1 MLSAELLSN
10 LNAFEKVKP
19 VFISDKLTFKDSVR
33 MFKLGKLLFFS
44 FQIPSGTILSNFEIL
59 IKISSNLKKEKDFS
73 ARFGS
78 SPEGILVY
86 VSPENEEINLEFG
99 STSQVTTTTHNH
111 VSGLIFLK

>member
-1 MLSAELLSN
+1 
-10 LNAFEKVKP
+10 
-19 VFISDKLTFKDSVR
+19 